1 MLDRACKTSS
11 DQPDGA
17 LKLPLPLFA
26 VFAVLPMLT
35 ACGGSAVSDHIGQ
48 QARSTGVV
56 DMSKAAD
63 FAWTQVRVYTPYTTE
78 KAVCTDLG
86 ELAPD
91 CRERVTTV
99 VPESEYLL
107 VFIDEGKKS
116 AQYVPHARRNG
127 HFLASTGV
135 LSLPRD
141 AAVLEVRPAS
151 PAQGNAIYLQ
161 PRAQVQP

>member
-86 ELAPD
+86 EL
-91 CRERVTTV
+91 
-99 VPESEYLL
+99 
-107 VFIDEGKKS
+107 VFIDDGKKS

>member
-1 MLDRACKTSS
+1 M
-11 DQPDGA
+11 
-17 LKLPLPLFA
+17 LPLPLLA
-26 VFAVLPMLT
+26 VLAVLPTLA
-35 ACGGSAVSDHIGQ
+35 ACGESAVSDHIGQ
-48 QARSTGVV
+48 QARGTGVV
-56 DMSKAAD
+56 EMSKAAD

-78 KAVCTDLG
+78 KAVCTDLR

-91 CRERVTTV
+91 CREKVTTV

-141 AAVLEVRPAS
+141 AAVLEVRPTS

-161 PRAQVQP
+161 PRAQVRP